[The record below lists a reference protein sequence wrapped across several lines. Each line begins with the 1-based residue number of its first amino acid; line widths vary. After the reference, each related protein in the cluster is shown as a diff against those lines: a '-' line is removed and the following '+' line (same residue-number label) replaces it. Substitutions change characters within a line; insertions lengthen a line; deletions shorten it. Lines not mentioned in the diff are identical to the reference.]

1 MKKLNEI
8 LLIDDSKGSNIL
20 NKRLIK
26 EMDITDKIT
35 TVLNG
40 SAAINYLISL
50 DKEGN
55 LPKPEIIFLDINMP
69 VMDGYQFLEKYSEV
83 IQTEKANQLIIMLS
97 SSEDEVDLKRS
108 QNYPMVR
115 GYQSKPL
122 TKEKVKTT
130 IKMILK

>member
-50 DKEGN
+50 DKDGN
-55 LPKPEIIFLDINMP
+55 CPNPEVIFLDINMP

-83 IQTEKANQLIIMLS
+83 IKTEETNQLIIMLS

-108 QNYPMVR
+108 QNYSMVK

-130 IKMILK
+130 IKMIFN